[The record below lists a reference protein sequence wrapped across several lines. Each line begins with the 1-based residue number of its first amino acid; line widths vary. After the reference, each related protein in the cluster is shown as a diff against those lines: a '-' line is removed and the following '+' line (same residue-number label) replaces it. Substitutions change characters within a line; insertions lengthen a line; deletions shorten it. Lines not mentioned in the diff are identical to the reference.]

1 MTSLTGNP
9 YAVLRIFV
17 FRKLVKQKKKIR
29 LHVLRMKE
37 EEIGMGAPLIL
48 HSSNE
53 VLGQQNDN

>member
-37 EEIGMGAPLIL
+37 EEIGIGAPRMLY
-48 HSSNE
+48 SSNA
-53 VLGQQNDN
+53 VLGQQNNN